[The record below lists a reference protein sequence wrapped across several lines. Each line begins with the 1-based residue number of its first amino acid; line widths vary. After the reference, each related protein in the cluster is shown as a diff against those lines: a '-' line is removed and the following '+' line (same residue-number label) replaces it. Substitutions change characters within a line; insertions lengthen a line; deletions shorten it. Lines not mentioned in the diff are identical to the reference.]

1 MKLLILSPA
10 EKRVLREK
18 YDLAQST
25 INYALAGKRDTALVR
40 IIREKAEE
48 IIKARDLETEV
59 NNPTIESH
67 A

>member
-10 EKRVLREK
+10 EKRILREK
-18 YDLAQST
+18 YDLAHST

-48 IIKARDLETEV
+48 IIKARDL
-59 NNPTIESH
+59 IEEINKTTTDGH